1 MYFNNFNR
9 GIIMNRK
16 QYSQND
22 IEDVAAYVRKEC
34 NGAALILGTMVTL
47 IALSLGFVIGAYV

>member
-1 MYFNNFNR
+1 
-9 GIIMNRK
+9 MNKK

-22 IEDVAAYVRKEC
+22 LENVATYVRKEC

-47 IALSLGFVIGAYV
+47 ITLAIGFIIGVYV

>member
-1 MYFNNFNR
+1 
-9 GIIMNRK
+9 MNRK

-22 IEDVAAYVRKEC
+22 LENVAAYVRKEC

-47 IALSLGFVIGAYV
+47 ITLALGFIIGVYV

>member
-1 MYFNNFNR
+1 
-9 GIIMNRK
+9 MNRK

-22 IEDVAAYVRKEC
+22 LENVATYVRKEC

-47 IALSLGFVIGAYV
+47 ITLAIGFIIGVYV